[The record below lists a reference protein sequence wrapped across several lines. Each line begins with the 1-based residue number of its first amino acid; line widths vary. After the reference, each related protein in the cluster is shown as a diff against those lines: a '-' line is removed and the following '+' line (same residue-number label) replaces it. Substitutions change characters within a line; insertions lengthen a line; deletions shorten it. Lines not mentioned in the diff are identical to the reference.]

1 MKKKSTIPPKRTG
14 RPTKYTDALAD
25 EICRRIAEG
34 EMLMQI
40 VRDEHMP
47 ERKTVYNW
55 MNEHDGFLHNYAR
68 ACEMSADALVEKGL
82 EILDGSS
89 PDCAQMDKNRA
100 EYRKWLAGK
109 RNARYGERQAVEL
122 TGANGGPVEMITEC
136 DEDRI
141 ASVMDRIEA
150 IRRKR
155 AEEENGGT
163 V

>member
-55 MNEHDGFLHNYAR
+55 MNEHDDFLHNYAR

-109 RNARYGERQAVEL
+109 RNARYGERQAVE
-122 TGANGGPVEMITEC
+122 MITEC

-141 ASVMDRIEA
+141 ASVMDRIES

-163 V
+163 L

>member
-55 MNEHDGFLHNYAR
+55 MNAVSYTHLT
-68 ACEMSADALVEKGL
+68 LPTKL
-82 EILDGSS
+82 E
-89 PDCAQMDKNRA
+89 
-100 EYRKWLAGK
+100 
-109 RNARYGERQAVEL
+109 V
-122 TGANGGPVEMITEC
+122 
-136 DEDRI
+136 
-141 ASVMDRIEA
+141 
-150 IRRKR
+150 
-155 AEEENGGT
+155 
-163 V
+163 

>member
-68 ACEMSADALVEKGL
+68 ACEMSADALV
-82 EILDGSS
+82 
-89 PDCAQMDKNRA
+89 
-100 EYRKWLAGK
+100 
-109 RNARYGERQAVEL
+109 
-122 TGANGGPVEMITEC
+122 
-136 DEDRI
+136 
-141 ASVMDRIEA
+141 
-150 IRRKR
+150 
-155 AEEENGGT
+155 
-163 V
+163 

>member
-14 RPTKYTDALAD
+14 RPTKYTD

-109 RNARYGERQAVEL
+109 RNARYGERKSVEL

-136 DEDRI
+136 DEARI

>member
-68 ACEMSADALVEKGL
+68 A
-82 EILDGSS
+82 
-89 PDCAQMDKNRA
+89 
-100 EYRKWLAGK
+100 
-109 RNARYGERQAVEL
+109 
-122 TGANGGPVEMITEC
+122 
-136 DEDRI
+136 
-141 ASVMDRIEA
+141 
-150 IRRKR
+150 
-155 AEEENGGT
+155 
-163 V
+163 

>member
-1 MKKKSTIPPKRTG
+1 MKKESIATLKKMG
-14 RPTKYTDALAD
+14 RPTKYTEALAD

-40 VRDEHMP
+40 VRDGHMP

-55 MNEHDGFLHNYAR
+55 MDEHEDFLHNYAR
-68 ACEMSADALVEKGL
+68 ACEVSADALVEKGL

-109 RNARYGERQAVEL
+109 RNTRYGERKAVEL
-122 TGANGGPVEMITEC
+122 TGANGGPVEMISDQ
-136 DEDRI
+136 DEVRI
-141 ASVMDRIEA
+141 ASVMDRIKA

-155 AEEENGGT
+155 DEEDHGGT

>member
-55 MNEHDGFLHNYAR
+55 MNEHDDFLHNYAR

-89 PDCAQMDKNRA
+89 PDCAQMDKIEPNTVNGWPGR
-100 EYRKWLAGK
+100 EMPVTG
-109 RNARYGERQAVEL
+109 NGRQWNSP
-122 TGANGGPVEMITEC
+122 GPMGGLW
-136 DEDRI
+136 R
-141 ASVMDRIEA
+141 
-150 IRRKR
+150 
-155 AEEENGGT
+155 
-163 V
+163 